1 MSTTKKSTKQALSK
15 LSEQAMK
22 WKDYE
27 AEIDI

>member
-15 LSEQAMK
+15 LNEQAMK
-22 WKDYE
+22 WKEYE